1 MNKIAYAYKYLYPQF
16 LSGISICDRQP
27 VSICFI
33 TYKLRRNKF
42 AYFSLNTIAG
52 HFKLLL
58 NLVVTAGIV
67 YFVQQVELRHLQ
79 HYLEQV

>member
-27 VSICFI
+27 VSICFL
-33 TYKLRRNKF
+33 THKLRRNKF
-42 AYFSLNTIAG
+42 AYLSLNTIAG

-79 HYLEQV
+79 HYLKQV